1 MNSFSYTYHD
11 KEWTGNYIH
20 TEKGYGWI
28 KVFFHDHSA
37 IILKAGF
44 QTRNDKLI
52 WVQIV
57 QHGEL
62 VWPHDL
68 IQAMGEGIE
77 VAESQISG

>member
-1 MNSFSYTYHD
+1 M
-11 KEWTGNYIH
+11 H

-28 KVFFHDHSA
+28 KVYFFDHSA
-37 IILKAGF
+37 MILKAGI
-44 QTRNDKLI
+44 QNRYDKLI

-68 IQAMGEGIE
+68 IQALGEGIE
-77 VAESQISG
+77 TAESIMSR

>member
-1 MNSFSYTYHD
+1 MIPFSYTYHE
-11 KEWTGNYIH
+11 KECRGNFVH

-28 KVFFHDHSA
+28 KVFFFEHSA
-37 IILKAGF
+37 LILKAGF
-44 QTRNDKLI
+44 QNREDKMI

-68 IQAMGEGIE
+68 IQALGEGVE
-77 VAESQISG
+77 TAELLISR

>member
-1 MNSFSYTYHD
+1 MVPFSYTYHGQES
-11 KEWTGNYIH
+11 KGNFIH

-28 KVFFHDHSA
+28 KVFFFEHSA
-37 IILKAGF
+37 FILKAGF
-44 QTRNDKLI
+44 LNKQNKMI

-68 IQAMGEGIE
+68 IQALGEGIE
-77 VAESQISG
+77 TAESLVSR